1 MSINLPA
8 SLIGDQVRAVR
19 LLHAYYGQPFSGPGA
34 RSGAAFDLWDSG
46 GTREQDANVFTADDL
61 VAVSLLAVQ
70 VPGPAAR
77 VLLVEKRRH
86 FSELLAQVGPDQD
99 LASVRQP
106 FDDAGPEWALSK
118 ALTDLEGVGQTTA
131 SKLYARKRPR
141 LRPIYD
147 AVVSAVLGTQ
157 LRHWEPIRQ
166 ALQPSASGDL
176 HQELIALREA
186 AELPEQVSA
195 LRVLDVVVWM
205 EGKAAGLCKRV
216 S

>member
-1 MSINLPA
+1 MSINLPT
-8 SLIGDQVRAVR
+8 SLAGDQGRALQ
-19 LLHAYYGQPFSGPGA
+19 LLHAYYGQPFGGPGT
-34 RSGAAFDLWDSG
+34 RSGAAFDLWDST
-46 GTREQDANVFTADDL
+46 GTRERGVDVFTADDL

-77 VLLVEKRRH
+77 VLLVDQRLH
-86 FSELLAQVGPDQD
+86 FSELLAQVGPDRD

-106 FDDAGPEWALSK
+106 FDDDGPEWALQR

-176 HQELIALREA
+176 HQELIWLRA
-186 AELPEQVSA
+186 AAGLPEQVST
-195 LRVLDVVVWM
+195 LRILDVAVWM
-205 EGKAAGLCKRV
+205 EGKGAGLGKRV